1 MKINWKVR
9 FKNGAWLV
17 TFLSAIIAF
26 IYQIL
31 SMFEIVPAISQD
43 QVVQFINL
51 FINILIGV
59 GIVVDPT
66 TKGINDSNRAMR
78 YTEPN

>member
-9 FKNGAWLV
+9 FKNGAWLMGFFALLASF
-17 TFLSAIIAF
+17 T
-26 IYQIL
+26 YQVL
-31 SMFEIVPAISQD
+31 GMFNIVVPVSQD

-66 TKGINDSNRAMR
+66 TKGFKDSTRAMR

>member
-9 FKNGAWLV
+9 FKNKTWLLGFIATIV
-17 TFLSAIIAF
+17 AF

-31 SMFEIVPAISQD
+31 AQFNIVAPISHD
-43 QVVQFINL
+43 EVINIVGIIINL
-51 FINILIGV
+51 LVGLGVLI
-59 GIVVDPT
+59 DPT
-66 TKGINDSNRAMR
+66 TKGFKDSTRAMR

>member
-9 FKNGAWLV
+9 FKNKTWLLGFIATIV
-17 TFLSAIIAF
+17 AF

-31 SMFEIVPAISQD
+31 AQFNVVAPISHDEVINIVGII
-43 QVVQFINL
+43 INL
-51 FINILIGV
+51 LVGLGVLI
-59 GIVVDPT
+59 DPT
-66 TKGINDSNRAMR
+66 TKGFKDSTRAMR

>member
-31 SMFEIVPAISQD
+31 SMFEIVPAISQENII
-43 QVVQFINL
+43 QVLMIIINL
-51 FINILIGV
+51 LVGLGVLI
-59 GIVVDPT
+59 DPT
-66 TKGINDSNRAMR
+66 TKGFKDSTRAMR

>member
-9 FKNGAWLV
+9 LKNKTWLLGFIATIV
-17 TFLSAIIAF
+17 AF

-31 SMFEIVPAISQD
+31 AQFNIVAPISHD
-43 QVVQFINL
+43 EVINIVGIIINL
-51 FINILIGV
+51 LVGLGVLI
-59 GIVVDPT
+59 DPT
-66 TKGINDSNRAMR
+66 TKGFKDSTRAMR